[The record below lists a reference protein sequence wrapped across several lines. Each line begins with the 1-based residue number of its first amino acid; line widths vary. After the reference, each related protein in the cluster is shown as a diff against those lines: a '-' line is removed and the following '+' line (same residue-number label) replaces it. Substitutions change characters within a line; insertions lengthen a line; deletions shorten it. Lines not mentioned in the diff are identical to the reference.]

1 MILSERQEKQLIEL
15 YWNIYYYSNYLEKET
30 YHPYEE
36 VKGFA
41 ENLKKIIN
49 NDDKINSLKP

>member
-1 MILSERQEKQLIEL
+1 MILSETQEKELIEL

-36 VKGFA
+36 VKGFV
-41 ENLKKIIN
+41 EKLKKIID
-49 NDDKINSLKP
+49 NDDKINCLKP

>member
-1 MILSERQEKQLIEL
+1 MYLSETQEKELIEL

-41 ENLKKIIN
+41 TRLKQIIG
-49 NDDKINSLKP
+49 DEKINSLKI